1 MYFQDI
7 ELLLTKV
14 SVELKDQRLWK
25 KENRKDKRTNKETNG
40 I

>member
-25 KENRKDKRTNKETNG
+25 KENPKDKRTNKETNG